1 MLVVNTAS
9 HSQGFTAVS
18 SVCDGRSWWP
28 QNSGGGGLQR
38 TRNSGRV
45 GVCESCVLFVKERA
59 CLIQNPTKRGK
70 HCSESALFE
79 AARQRTL
86 VLPEQGK
93 GTSRR
98 RKRWDSPVPAG
109 CSQPAMTAH
118 KAVLAEP
125 KLAAMRKG
133 SKR

>member
-1 MLVVNTAS
+1 M
-9 HSQGFTAVS
+9 
-18 SVCDGRSWWP
+18 
-28 QNSGGGGLQR
+28 GGG
-38 TRNSGRV
+38 
-45 GVCESCVLFVKERA
+45 VCKERGTLGGWGCA
-59 CLIQNPTKRGK
+59 SLVFCLLKRGHALIQNPTKRGK